1 MFQGGVRNM
10 HLLRNHKGQSL
21 VEFAI
26 ILPLILL
33 IVMGIA
39 QFGLLFN
46 SYLTVQNATREGART
61 GVVGGTNNEIR
72 QSILTTSPFLKE
84 ENLTIHITPQ
94 DNRRTGETLTVQI
107 IYNFPLQIPIINN
120 IFGKTVQLNAQ
131 TSMRIE

>member
-1 MFQGGVRNM
+1 MCFFRNQ
-10 HLLRNHKGQSL
+10 KGQSL

-46 SYLTVQNATREGART
+46 SYLTIQNATREGART
-61 GVVGGTNNEIR
+61 GVVGGTNSEIR
-72 QSILTTSPFLKE
+72 QSILNTSPYLKE
-84 ENLTIHITPQ
+84 DNLTIHINPK
-94 DNRRTGETLTVQI
+94 DNRRSGETLTVQI
-107 IYNFPLQIPIINN
+107 IYSYPLTVPIINN
-120 IFGKTVQLNAQ
+120 ILGKAIQLNAQ

>member
-1 MFQGGVRNM
+1 M
-10 HLLRNHKGQSL
+10 HFLRNQKGQSL

-46 SYLTVQNATREGART
+46 SYLTIQNATREGART

-72 QSILTTSPFLKE
+72 QSILNTSPYLKE
-84 ENLTIHITPQ
+84 ENLTIHINPK
-94 DNRRTGETLTVQI
+94 DNRRSGETLTVQI
-107 IYNFPLQIPIINN
+107 IYNYPLTVPIINN
-120 IFGKTVQLNAQ
+120 ILGKTVQLNAQ